1 MSLEA
6 PHHAKPRD
14 TIHGEIRLP
23 ASGLVYERLIVV
35 SVFIVGSDQR
45 SVVVNELDNIF
56 PIVVMISNGEKDVD
70 IERIWRKK
78 DALESQQSYGA
89 EATTCKTKIFDV
101 TVSQVAANETP
112 ELIG

>member
-1 MSLEA
+1 
-6 PHHAKPRD
+6 
-14 TIHGEIRLP
+14 
-23 ASGLVYERLIVV
+23 
-35 SVFIVGSDQR
+35 
-45 SVVVNELDNIF
+45 
-56 PIVVMISNGEKDVD
+56 MISNGEKDVD